1 MTAGPTSAARVWE
14 VAGAEYVPDLSFY
27 KNPPPAAGAASL
39 GLTVGG
45 MCVRLVGL
53 GNGQKASLATRYG
66 AFCSATHG
74 GAETVIHLRRTG
86 RPFFLKPRGG
96 VEPEFYRVEL
106 SWESGTLLAASYEWA
121 GLFDEATGS
130 CELTLAGLSQEPRAF
145 DRSIENF
152 LRVVY
157 SHLSVRRGGF
167 LLHSAGLV
175 RGGAA
180 HLFFGPSGS
189 GKTTVSMMTMTSMS
203 SMPSP
208 DALLLSDDL
217 TLVMPHDG
225 GYAACSVP
233 FRGALAPPP
242 VSTRAYPIAGFY
254 RLIQDSADRLDPVS
268 GAKAVAELVG
278 SLPFVTE
285 RIEMAGDV
293 IDAAAGAAQR
303 IPVYRLHFRK
313 DNTFW
318 KVIEA
323 VHGARP
329 GPGVDDFP
337 AERGIKP

>member
-1 MTAGPTSAARVWE
+1 MTAGPTSAAKVWE
-14 VAGAEYVPDLSFY
+14 VAGTEYVPDLSFY
-27 KNPPPAAGAASL
+27 RNPPPAAGAASL

-53 GNGQKASLATRYG
+53 GHGQRESLATRYG
-66 AFCSATHG
+66 AFCSAPHG
-74 GAETVIHLRRTG
+74 GDEVVIHLRRTG

-96 VEPEFYRVEL
+96 VEPELYRVEL
-106 SWESGTLLAASYEWA
+106 SWENGTLLAASYEWA
-121 GLFDEATGS
+121 GLFDEAAGS
-130 CELTLAGLSQEPRAF
+130 CELTLAGLSREPRAF

-157 SHLSVRRGGF
+157 SHLAVRRGGF

-175 RGGAA
+175 RGEAA

-189 GKTTVSMMTMTSMS
+189 GKTTVSMMSMS
-203 SMPSP
+203 GP
-208 DALLLSDDL
+208 DTLLLSDDL
-217 TLVMPHDG
+217 TLVMPHNG

-242 VSTRAYPIAGFY
+242 VSTQAYPIAGFY
-254 RLIQDSADRLDPVS
+254 RLIQDSADWLDPLS

-285 RIEMAGDV
+285 RIELAGDV
-293 IDAAAGAAQR
+293 IDAAAAAAHR
-303 IPVYRLHFRK
+303 IPVYKLHFRK

-318 KVIEA
+318 KAIEA
-323 VHGARP
+323 VHGSERP
-329 GPGVDDFP
+329 GPRIDDFP
-337 AERGIKP
+337 AGRGIKP